1 MTDLPKLDVAE
12 RRRSPA
18 TMPGY
23 HAGRPPCNKGSP
35 TWPTPP
41 AGPRCPWRD
50 GSSSR
55 RCSGAAQPAT
65 GQREP
70 RLLDPAVAF
79 ARVPGHLPSHTP
91 RARSRVVVTAQAG
104 LILLVQAPGGP

>member
-41 AGPRCPWRD
+41 GRASVPLARWIVEPKVLGSCPASHWPER
-50 GSSSR
+50 
-55 RCSGAAQPAT
+55 ATPA
-65 GQREP
+65 RP
-70 RLLDPAVAF
+70 
-79 ARVPGHLPSHTP
+79 
-91 RARSRVVVTAQAG
+91 RSRVRSGARSPSIAH
-104 LILLVQAPGGP
+104 APGVPPGRSHG